1 VRRTIFTEEHEQFRQ
16 TVRAF
21 LEKECVPHT
30 AEWLEAGVVSREAWR
45 RAGELGL
52 LGWMV
57 PEEYGGL
64 GIRDVRYSVVI
75 AEEIAATGT
84 QGLALALHNDVV
96 APYLIDLTTAGQRQ
110 RWLPGFVAGQR
121 LVAIAMSE
129 PGAGSDLKQVKA
141 TARRDGD
148 HYVLN
153 GTKTFISNG
162 ILADLIIVVAR
173 TEPEAGHRGMSLL
186 VVEDG
191 MPGFE
196 RGRKLDKI
204 GNRAQDTAELF
215 FRDVRVPAAN
225 LLGEEGRGFY
235 YLMRN
240 LPAERLGIAV
250 YAIAHA
256 DRAFEVTR
264 QYARDREAFGRPI
277 GEFQVNRFALAE
289 IKTRLDVAHAYLD
302 RCVLAAAA
310 GELSA
315 EEAAG
320 AKWWC
325 TELQWQIVDRCLQLH
340 GGYGYVNEY
349 EIARL
354 WRDARVQRLYGGT
367 TEIMK
372 EIVGRSLG
380 F

>member
-30 AEWLEAGVVSREAWR
+30 AEWLEAGVVSREAWNK
-45 RAGELGL
+45 AGELGL

-64 GIRDVRYSVVI
+64 GISDIRFSVVV

-96 APYLIDLTTAGQRQ
+96 APYLTDLTTPDQKS

-141 TARRDGD
+141 TARRDGG

-162 ILADLIIVVAR
+162 ILADLVIVVAR
-173 TEPEAGHRGMSLL
+173 TDPEAGHRGMSLL
-186 VVEDG
+186 VVEAG

-215 FRDVRVPAAN
+215 FHDVPVPAAN
-225 LLGEEGRGFY
+225 LLGEEGQGFY

-256 DRAFEVTR
+256 DRAFQVTAE
-264 QYARDREAFGRPI
+264 YARDRRAFGRPI

-289 IKTRLDVAHAYLD
+289 IKTKLDVAHAYLD
-302 RCVLAAAA
+302 RCVQAALD
-310 GELSA
+310 GELTA
-315 EEAAG
+315 EEAAE
-320 AKWWC
+320 AKWWA
-325 TELQWQIVDRCLQLH
+325 TELQWEIVDRCLQLH
-340 GGYGYVNEY
+340 GGYAKNNDNHTP
-349 EIARL
+349 RL
-354 WRDARVQRLYGGT
+354 GRHARVQRLYGGT

>member
-30 AEWLEAGVVSREAWR
+30 AEWLEAGVVSREAWNK
-45 RAGELGL
+45 AGELGL

-64 GIRDVRYSVVI
+64 GISDIRFSVVV

-96 APYLIDLTTAGQRQ
+96 APYLTDLTTPDQKS

-129 PGAGSDLKQVKA
+129 PGAGSDL
-141 TARRDGD
+141 
-148 HYVLN
+148 
-153 GTKTFISNG
+153 SNG
-162 ILADLIIVVAR
+162 ILADLVIVVAR
-173 TEPEAGHRGMSLL
+173 TDPEAGHRGMSLL
-186 VVEDG
+186 VVEAG

-215 FRDVRVPAAN
+215 FHDVPVPAAN
-225 LLGEEGRGFY
+225 LLGEEGQGFY

-256 DRAFEVTR
+256 DRAFQVTAE
-264 QYARDREAFGRPI
+264 YARDRRAFGRPI

-289 IKTRLDVAHAYLD
+289 IKTKLDVAHAYLD
-302 RCVLAAAA
+302 RCVQAALD
-310 GELSA
+310 GELTA
-315 EEAAG
+315 EEAAE
-320 AKWWC
+320 AKWWA
-325 TELQWQIVDRCLQLH
+325 TELQWEIVDRCLQLH
-340 GGYGYVNEY
+340 GGYGYINEY